1 MNGFALRLKGRR
13 PLLFAAL
20 LTACALLCLALLTGR
35 AFADAETPTIT
46 YDGAARQLTV
56 QGAQGSATAT
66 DLFPAFKNLMPGD
79 KRQQDVAVR
88 VSGVDSEVR
97 VYAKAV
103 VDDETAQALEPITLS
118 ASVSGDGGEMALDEG
133 SAGSVFSDSVCIAK
147 FTADGQATLH
157 LQLQVPVSVSN
168 ELASA
173 NEQVRWEITA
183 EDDSGTIE
191 PTTPAP
197 SGGVSAGA
205 GLASHLTQ
213 TGDNLAAVVAL
224 LVGIAAAAVALSA
237 FAVFCIRRKR

>member
-1 MNGFALRLKGRR
+1 MNSFALRLKGRR

-35 AFADAETPTIT
+35 AFADAETPTIA

-97 VYAKAV
+97 VCAKAV

-133 SAGSVFSDSVCIAK
+133 SA
-147 FTADGQATLH
+147 
-157 LQLQVPVSVSN
+157 
-168 ELASA
+168 
-173 NEQVRWEITA
+173 
-183 EDDSGTIE
+183 
-191 PTTPAP
+191 
-197 SGGVSAGA
+197 
-205 GLASHLTQ
+205 
-213 TGDNLAAVVAL
+213 
-224 LVGIAAAAVALSA
+224 
-237 FAVFCIRRKR
+237 